1 MLPALVPGLFS
12 QRWLLS
18 WRNLRC
24 SGACRAICTVY
35 VVHMRCQHLPAGG
48 RRVIAAN
55 ACCNLQVLEAFKKLG
70 IKTVPVTLKS
80 SPLAKAAIRIILGE
94 LICACCAWG
103 AQRHWARV
111 PCHSLLCI

>member
-1 MLPALVPGLFS
+1 M
-12 QRWLLS
+12 
-18 WRNLRC
+18 
-24 SGACRAICTVY
+24 
-35 VVHMRCQHLPAGG
+35 
-48 RRVIAAN
+48 IAAN